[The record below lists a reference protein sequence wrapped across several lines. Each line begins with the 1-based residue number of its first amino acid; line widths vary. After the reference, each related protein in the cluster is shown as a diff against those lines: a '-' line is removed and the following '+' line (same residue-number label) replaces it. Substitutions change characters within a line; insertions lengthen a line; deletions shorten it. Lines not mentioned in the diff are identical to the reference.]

1 MLYFFLS
8 FLSRREYVYYA
19 SINHFLFFLRL
30 FRFLHRAFVIIYA
43 WLTLLFI
50 VVYHFAVRNFSCRFF
65 SALSI
70 PFGSFALSLQSKHVS
85 CCLFSFRK
93 NEYSFDKKR
102 LVSNCLN
109 RLTFLYLII
118 KHTTNMARRLY
129 AAVVK
134 ALGQAPIYE
143 LIDLSPPTADE
154 VQVQVIAAGAHRIVR
169 SIASGN
175 HYIKPKI
182 LPFVPGIDGV
192 GTLSNGKKVYFVTM
206 TPPNGSMSECVN
218 ILPKMTVP
226 LPDAADP
233 VIFAAIMN
241 AGLASWMA
249 LRERA
254 RIQPG
259 DTVLIL
265 GVTGSSGQMAATSA
279 RLLGAKRVIGVG
291 RNTSMLDQLLASGS
305 IDTSIP
311 LDNDDARF
319 EQAIQKDAADVDIVM
334 DFLWGR
340 PTEIAMAGIQSA
352 RKDATQRL
360 RWVEIGQMAGA
371 TIQCSAALLRSKNI
385 EISGSGIGPVSM
397 KDMLKSM
404 EDMVPMVMDGKLTTS
419 VLTIPLKDIEK
430 KWEET
435 ADAKERVVV
444 VM

>member
-1 MLYFFLS
+1 
-8 FLSRREYVYYA
+8 
-19 SINHFLFFLRL
+19 
-30 FRFLHRAFVIIYA
+30 
-43 WLTLLFI
+43 
-50 VVYHFAVRNFSCRFF
+50 
-65 SALSI
+65 
-70 PFGSFALSLQSKHVS
+70 
-85 CCLFSFRK
+85 
-93 NEYSFDKKR
+93 
-102 LVSNCLN
+102 
-109 RLTFLYLII
+109 
-118 KHTTNMARRLY
+118 
-129 AAVVK
+129 VVK

-319 EQAIQKDAADVDIVM
+319 QQAVQKDAADVDIVM